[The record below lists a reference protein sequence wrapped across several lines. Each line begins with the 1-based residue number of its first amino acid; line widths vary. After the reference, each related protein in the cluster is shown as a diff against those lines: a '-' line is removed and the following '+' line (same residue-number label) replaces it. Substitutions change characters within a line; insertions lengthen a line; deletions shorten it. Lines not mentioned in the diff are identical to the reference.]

1 MGLTFHYSGSFRK
14 DASLEGLIEEVK
26 DIAEI
31 NGWPHHIFE
40 RQFPENGFGKE
51 AFNDNIYGISF
62 SPPGSEPV
70 WLCFLSNGRLSAPH
84 LLQFYGQTE
93 HQEERKNLYLVS
105 TKTQTAGVSTHK
117 SVIDL
122 LKYLDGK
129 YLTGLKV
136 YDEGQYWETG
146 DEILLAEIFKRFD
159 ASLDIFGKAVDMNE
173 RLPNESYEDYFRRIL
188 KGKGQSEH

>member
-14 DASLEGLIEEVK
+14 DASLPGLIEEVK

-31 NGWPHHIFE
+31 NEWPHQVFE
-40 RQFPENGFGKE
+40 EHFPPDEFGKE
-51 AFNDNIYGISF
+51 TFNNKIYGISF
-62 SPPGSEPV
+62 NPPGSEPV
-70 WLCFLSNGRLSAPH
+70 WLCFLSNGKLSSPE
-84 LLQFYGQTE
+84 LLEFYGKPENQK
-93 HQEERKNLYLVS
+93 ERKNLYLVS

-117 SVIDL
+117 LIIDL

-146 DEILLAEIFKRFD
+146 DEMLLAEIFKRFH
-159 ASLDIFGKAVDMNE
+159 ATLDLFGKALEIND

-188 KGKGQSEH
+188 KSKGESGR

>member
-14 DASLEGLIEEVK
+14 DASLQGLIEEVK

-31 NGWPHHIFE
+31 NGWPHHVFE
-40 RQFPENGFGKE
+40 KQFPPDGFDKE
-51 AFNDNIYGISF
+51 TFNNKIYGISF
-62 SPPGSEPV
+62 NPPGSEPV
-70 WLCFLSNGRLSAPH
+70 WLCFLSNGKLSTPE
-84 LLQFYGQTE
+84 LVQFYGKAE
-93 HQEERKNLYLVS
+93 NPNERKNLYLVS

-117 SVIDL
+117 LIIDL
-122 LKYLDGK
+122 LKYLDRR

-146 DEILLAEIFKRFD
+146 DEILLEEIFKRFH
-159 ASLDIFGKAVDMNE
+159 ATLDVFGKALEINE

-188 KGKGQSEH
+188 KSKGESGR